1 MPYHNSPVN
10 NTRSA
15 SKEVVFRL
23 QEAQICEEV
32 IVLRISND
40 Y

>member
-1 MPYHNSPVN
+1 MPYHNITVN
-10 NTRSA
+10 NTWSA
-15 SKEVVFRL
+15 LNEVVFRL
-23 QEAQICEEV
+23 QGAQICEEV